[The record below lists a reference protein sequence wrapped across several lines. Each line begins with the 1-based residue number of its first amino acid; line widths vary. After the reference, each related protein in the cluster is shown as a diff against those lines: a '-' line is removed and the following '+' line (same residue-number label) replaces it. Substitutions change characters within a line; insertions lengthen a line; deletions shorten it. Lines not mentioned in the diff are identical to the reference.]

1 VESEFN
7 QLSLKNQTLE
17 KDLSDLM
24 IVKDTLEKRLVKLE
38 VRSERV
44 NFLESELKNY
54 KQREQHFKDAA
65 DTLRK
70 ELENSKRKTKE
81 LDQENQ

>member
-1 VESEFN
+1 
-7 QLSLKNQTLE
+7 
-17 KDLSDLM
+17 M

-81 LDQENQ
+81 LDQENQQMKQMIDRKNIMPTSKG